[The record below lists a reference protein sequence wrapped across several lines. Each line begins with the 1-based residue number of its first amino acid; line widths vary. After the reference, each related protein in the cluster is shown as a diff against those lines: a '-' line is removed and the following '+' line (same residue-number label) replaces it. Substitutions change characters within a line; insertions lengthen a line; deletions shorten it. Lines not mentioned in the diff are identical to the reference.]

1 MGGQELPP
9 ASSEVK
15 LHFPALFFIMII
27 LTEYYES
34 QNEQRRDEILHSIQA
49 NCNNPY
55 IEKVVLFT
63 DGFLYCDILDTEN
76 GHKIEMHNIGRRLT
90 YAEVFEYCN
99 HFHRD
104 KVCAV
109 CNNDISFDK
118 TISLAQVEQGQFL
131 CLTRWDIQEDGTLIF
146 KEPSNSRKYSQDAWI
161 FKSPLPVKM
170 LQKSGFTFGR
180 PGCDNMIAY
189 LAVVSGM
196 QVMNP
201 SEIIKAKHLHL
212 SQHRNYDLNDK
223 GTAAKHEK
231 IGKHCLY
238 MNVCTTDSMIY
249 NPDKLIYKLQ
259 QAWRPPESIW
269 RGDEAIK
276 KAQRF
281 EAELEKWWVWDN

>member
-1 MGGQELPP
+1 
-9 ASSEVK
+9 
-15 LHFPALFFIMII
+15 MII

-34 QNEQRRDEILHSIQA
+34 PNEQRHGEILHSIQS

-55 IEKVVLFT
+55 VEKVVLFT
-63 DGFLYCDILDTEN
+63 DGFLYCDILDFEN
-76 GHKIEMHNIGRRLT
+76 GHKIEMHNIGHRLT
-90 YAEVFEYCN
+90 YAKVFEYCN
-99 HFHRD
+99 HFDRN
-104 KVCAV
+104 KVCVV
-109 CNNDISFDK
+109 CSNDISFDE
-118 TISLAQVEQGQFL
+118 TISLGQVEQEQFL
-131 CLTRWDIQEDGTLIF
+131 CLTRWDIQENGALKF
-146 KEPSNSRKYSQDAWI
+146 KEPSMSRKYSQDAWI

-170 LQKSGFTFGR
+170 LQKGGFHFGR